1 MFLGRN
7 FKNLQGLKWLLKNI
21 YKVLS
26 HYSKIDVIINKET
39 KIN

>member
-1 MFLGRN
+1 MFEEILL
-7 FKNLQGLKWLLKNI
+7 FKKI
-21 YKVLS
+21 YQVLS